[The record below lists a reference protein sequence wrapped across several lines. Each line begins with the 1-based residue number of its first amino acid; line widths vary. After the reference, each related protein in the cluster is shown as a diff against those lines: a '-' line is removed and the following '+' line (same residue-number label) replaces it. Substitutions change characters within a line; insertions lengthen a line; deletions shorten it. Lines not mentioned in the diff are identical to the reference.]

1 MITMKDKGGRE
12 LDITRKRG
20 REAMM
25 DFGKKGG
32 NLSKGRRG
40 GKKGGGQEREKR

>member
-1 MITMKDKGGRE
+1 MKDKGGRE

-25 DFGKKGG
+25 DKGG
-32 NLSKGRRG
+32 RELDITRG
-40 GKKGGGQEREKR
+40 EEN

>member
-1 MITMKDKGGRE
+1 MKDKGGRE

-25 DFGKKGG
+25 DFGK
-32 NLSKGRRG
+32 
-40 GKKGGGQEREKR
+40 